1 MTMENGTGSR
11 DDRPVRRHSRVRRTR
26 IRTGT
31 GARLLITLAIVAAVM
46 LSIAIFFRVN
56 EIVVRGNA
64 VYDRESV
71 IAATGIEKG
80 DSLLTVN
87 RATVA
92 AGIEL
97 ALPYAEKVRVG
108 LVLPDTVVVEI
119 TESDVLFTVLS
130 DSGESWL
137 MNYRGKLVEQAE
149 PAAAQVHPAVTGLTV
164 RDPAAGEKAM
174 SSSPDNL
181 QSVLKLLES
190 LNGTG
195 LLDKV
200 SAIDAAKNYDLT
212 MWYEDQY
219 EIRFGTTQELDYKIR
234 YLCAVLEEL
243 MEYQT
248 GTIDLTFE
256 EERVARFT
264 PW

>member
-1 MTMENGTGSR
+1 MTMENGTDPR
-11 DDRPVRRHSRVRRTR
+11 DGRPARQPTRVRRTR

-31 GARLLITLAIVAAVM
+31 GARLLITLAVVAAVM
-46 LSIAIFFRVN
+46 LSIAIFFRIN
-56 EIVVRGNA
+56 DIVVRGNV
-64 VYDRESV
+64 VYDKNSV
-71 IAATGIEKG
+71 IAASGLQKG

-87 RATVA
+87 RASVA
-92 AGIEL
+92 AGIEV
-97 ALPYAEKVRVG
+97 ALPYAERVRVA

-119 TESDVLFTVLS
+119 TESEVVFTVLS
-130 DSGESWL
+130 DSGEHWL
-137 MNYRGKLVEQAE
+137 MNYRGKLVEQVQPNVAE
-149 PAAAQVHPAVTGLTV
+149 QHPAISGLTV
-164 RDPAAGEKAM
+164 REPAAGEKAA

-195 LLDKV
+195 LLDKI
-200 SAIDAAKNYDLT
+200 SAIDAAKNYDLKF
-212 MWYEDQY
+212 WYEDQY
-219 EIRFGTTQELDYKIR
+219 EIRFGTVQELDYKIR
-234 YLCAVLEEL
+234 YLRAVLEEL

-256 EERVARFT
+256 QERVARFT

>member
-31 GARLLITLAIVAAVM
+31 GARLLITLAVVAAVM
-46 LSIAIFFRVN
+46 LSVAIFFRVN

-64 VYDRESV
+64 VYDRETV
-71 IAATGIEKG
+71 IAASGLEKG
-80 DSLLTVN
+80 DSLLTIN
-87 RATVA
+87 RAAVA
-92 AGIEL
+92 AGIEV
-97 ALPYAEKVRVG
+97 ALPYAEHVRVA
-108 LVLPDTVVVEI
+108 LVLPDTVVVEL
-119 TESDVLFTVLS
+119 TESDVVFTVIS
-130 DSGESWL
+130 DSGETWL

-149 PAAAQVHPAVTGLTV
+149 PAVADQHPAISGLTV
-164 RDPAAGEKAM
+164 RDPAAGEKAQ
-174 SSSPDNL
+174 SSTPDNL

-200 SAIDAAKNYDLT
+200 TAIDAAKNYDLT
-212 MWYEDQY
+212 LWYEELY
-219 EIRFGTTQELDYKIR
+219 EIRFGTVQELDYKIR
-234 YLCAVLEEL
+234 YLRAVLDEL
-243 MEYQT
+243 MEFQT

>member
-31 GARLLITLAIVAAVM
+31 GAKLLITLAVVAAVM

-64 VYDRESV
+64 IYDRESI
-71 IAATGIEKG
+71 IAASGLEKG

-97 ALPYAEKVRVG
+97 ALPYAEHVRVA
-108 LVLPDTVVVEI
+108 LVMPDTVVVEI
-119 TESDVLFTVLS
+119 TESDVVFTVIS
-130 DSGESWL
+130 DSGEPWL
-137 MNYRGKLVEQAE
+137 MNYRGKLVEQAA
-149 PAAAQVHPAVTGLTV
+149 PAVADQHPAISGLTV
-164 RDPAAGEKAM
+164 RDPEVGEKAV
-174 SSSPDNL
+174 SSTPDNL
-181 QSVLKLLES
+181 QSALKLLDS

-200 SAIDAAKNYDLT
+200 SAINAAKNYDLT
-212 MWYEDQY
+212 FWYEDQY
-219 EIRFGTTQELDYKIR
+219 EIRFGTAQDLDYKIR
-234 YLCAVLEEL
+234 YLRAVLDEL
-243 MEYQT
+243 MEFQS